1 MASQRS
7 TAVYGPKSKKFF
19 IFVEESPSYAY
30 VTVDWFETSRDKCET
45 KWSYDS
51 KNCVNIVQFPVPTR
65 NKNNEVV
72 MQTGLENLM
81 KDVQKKGF
89 KSLKFEK
96 FGSWIMKI
104 FVPILWNAACST
116 DVDLNI
122 VLCPNPSQITE
133 TKEILQSLESKGDDA
148 GTKLDKIL
156 MPVKKATFHLLHFF
170 QDTFVNEVKKKGCS
184 VSYDSGNLAIS
195 GSKAKECEKI
205 IKKALE
211 VTNNKLSVDTIDNVS
226 QNDSAL
232 LSKIQYL
239 KDNKDVLCVFDED
252 GGLKIYGLTEDSVK
266 NARREIEKSMRP
278 KSTNINTAP
287 SSGSTG
293 SHSKVNTVRS
303 QSSALLSSLS
313 TKNNRTFYTKE
324 MIKVHVY
331 VGNILDLDVDCIVNP
346 TDKDLLHQG
355 AIARE
360 IAKRAGDDLK
370 KDCRTYLGEY
380 QQLDV
385 GRACRT
391 SAGRMKYKYVIHTVG
406 PRWKDFQPITEQ
418 SLDECGRLLKTA
430 ILESLGAANIA
441 PKTMKS
447 IAFPAIS
454 AGQLGVPKDFCCVQY
469 VKAVID
475 YSKTTTSKMEIH
487 FVDLSADMIKMLGET
502 FDSMIYCDKPP
513 TFYNKK
519 AYISTNVTGN
529 KDGSKAN
536 VASSNG
542 SSNVMYPYCTYMKPP
557 RSYREEF
564 TCCLG
569 PKQNVFVYTGNV
581 LDIPKVDMIVCGDK
595 VNSNTSGMLATLLL
609 DKCGPKYKS
618 NKAEAFKGK
627 SEGDVVVCAT
637 EKYRYVAHMCLIPK
651 KNVDPDKRPLRV
663 NHMFETVF
671 EEMKVRECRTLALP
685 LIGTGKAH
693 GDPEFYAERF
703 IDSLLQF
710 SFNNK
715 SFEFNI
721 HLVNFEQAKTDT
733 TIKIIFTMVDKEPK
747 YAPILPCKPT
757 DYNRIIES
765 PVKRPIS
772 AHDQGNQR
780 HHTSNHKYKDG
791 DTTRNHSN
799 KSKSSS
805 EDKRKSK
812 YHESNLDMSDHSSS
826 TKKASRT
833 RKPNAGKRQEERK
846 SSTDTNNHNSYPR
859 NDDNFSDDDENPVRN
874 DYVSKNSKLMQDTS
888 KKKETSRASPTELVS
903 SMKLSVKAKTN
914 EMPGNLRIF
923 CGEADGQN
931 DTVAETD
938 SHRMNVSVAENEN
951 SALDSDGEDDYDIGD
966 GDDDDY
972 DDDTGDGGDKDN
984 CDHYHASRTHDSND
998 DDSDQDDDYMTKH
1011 PEPEE
1016 TLEDCVICMDTIE
1029 VNDIKELACGH
1040 KFHADC
1046 IDQQFAYK
1054 EACPTCGYVCGI
1066 ITGDQPEGCM
1076 DVNINRGATCAGYE
1090 EYERIEITYS
1100 FPGGRQADCHPE
1112 PGKFYKGIKRTA
1124 YLPYNKQGR
1133 EILEMLKVA
1142 FERKVIFTI
1151 GRSRTTGADSVIT
1164 WNDIHH
1170 KTDHRPNTQ
1179 FGYPDPT
1186 YLDRVTDELKAKG
1199 VTVDDIPKSKKHKRR

>member
-1 MASQRS
+1 MASQKLKGG
-7 TAVYGPKSKKFF
+7 YGLKSKKFK
-19 IFVEESPSYAY
+19 IFVETYYDAGVE
-30 VTVDWFETSRDKCET
+30 VGWFETTRENVDT
-45 KWSYDS
+45 RWSDNRITHQS
-51 KNCVNIVQFPVPTR
+51 TVQFPVPIR
-65 NKNNEVV
+65 NKGNEVV
-72 MQTGLENLM
+72 MQTCLENLL
-81 KDVQKKGF
+81 KDVQKRGF
-89 KSLKFEK
+89 KSLRFCA

-116 DVDLNI
+116 DVDLYI
-122 VLCPNPSQITE
+122 VLSPLDSEITE
-133 TKEILQSLESKGDDA
+133 TKAILQSLESK
-148 GTKLDKIL
+148 
-156 MPVKKATFHLLHFF
+156 
-170 QDTFVNEVKKKGCS
+170 
-184 VSYDSGNLAIS
+184 
-195 GSKAKECEKI
+195 
-205 IKKALE
+205 
-211 VTNNKLSVDTIDNVS
+211 
-226 QNDSAL
+226 
-232 LSKIQYL
+232 
-239 KDNKDVLCVFDED
+239 
-252 GGLKIYGLTEDSVK
+252 
-266 NARREIEKSMRP
+266 
-278 KSTNINTAP
+278 
-287 SSGSTG
+287 
-293 SHSKVNTVRS
+293 
-303 QSSALLSSLS
+303 
-313 TKNNRTFYTKE
+313 
-324 MIKVHVY
+324 
-331 VGNILDLDVDCIVNP
+331 
-346 TDKDLLHQG
+346 
-355 AIARE
+355 
-360 IAKRAGDDLK
+360 
-370 KDCRTYLGEY
+370 
-380 QQLDV
+380 
-385 GRACRT
+385 
-391 SAGRMKYKYVIHTVG
+391 
-406 PRWKDFQPITEQ
+406 
-418 SLDECGRLLKTA
+418 
-430 ILESLGAANIA
+430 
-441 PKTMKS
+441 
-447 IAFPAIS
+447 
-454 AGQLGVPKDFCCVQY
+454 
-469 VKAVID
+469 
-475 YSKTTTSKMEIH
+475 
-487 FVDLSADMIKMLGET
+487 
-502 FDSMIYCDKPP
+502 
-513 TFYNKK
+513 
-519 AYISTNVTGN
+519 GN

-581 LDIPKVDMIVCGDK
+581 LDIPKVDMMVCGDK

-637 EKYRYVAHMCLIPK
+637 EKYRYVAHMCLIPE
-651 KNVDPDKRPLRV
+651 KNIDPVVRPLRV
-663 NHMFETVF
+663 NDMFKTVF
-671 EEMKVRECRTLALP
+671 EEMKVRECRTVALP

-721 HLVNFEQAKTDT
+721 HLVNLEQAKTDT
-733 TIKIIFTMVDKEPK
+733 TIKIICTMVDEVPK

-791 DTTRNHSN
+791 GTTRNHSN

-833 RKPNAGKRQEERK
+833 RKPNAGKRKEERK

-874 DYVSKNSKLMQDTS
+874 DDVSKNSKLMQDTS
-888 KKKETSRASPTELVS
+888 KKKETSRGSPTELVS

-938 SHRMNVSVAENEN
+938 SHRMNVSEAENEN

-1046 IDQQFAYK
+1046 IDQQFVYK
-1054 EACPTCGYVCGI
+1054 EACPTCGHVCGI
-1066 ITGDQPEGCM
+1066 ITESSMYPWEHQPTFLCEEF
-1076 DVNINRGATCAGYE
+1076 DPPEKPTYEKRGANFDGSMLLNRTEKSMTAPPFKIKDKMAARPKRIVKKMPVLPKTGMEMRSTSTIEDVSGVFKLENIRGNLFLITFGSLKPVKFTATSTDVTNKGNILCDGENIYQLIIVNEAIKLIPISEVETFSTAPKSELTDKSLIKPGTTNE
-1090 EYERIEITYS
+1090 EKSKY
-1100 FPGGRQADCHPE
+1100 
-1112 PGKFYKGIKRTA
+1112 
-1124 YLPYNKQGR
+1124 
-1133 EILEMLKVA
+1133 
-1142 FERKVIFTI
+1142 
-1151 GRSRTTGADSVIT
+1151 
-1164 WNDIHH
+1164 
-1170 KTDHRPNTQ
+1170 
-1179 FGYPDPT
+1179 
-1186 YLDRVTDELKAKG
+1186 DELASG
-1199 VTVDDIPKSKKHKRR
+1199 SDFVDEG